1 MKKIYDAPE
10 FELIKIMV
18 SSELMKASAEGDPD
32 QIVDDGG
39 GGPVE

>member
-18 SSELMKASAEGDPD
+18 SSELMKASAEGDPG

-39 GGPVE
+39 DGSVE

>member
-18 SSELMKASAEGDPD
+18 SSELMNASAEGDPG
-32 QIVDDGG
+32 QIVHDGG
-39 GGPVE
+39 DGPVE

>member
-18 SSELMKASAEGDPD
+18 SSELMNADRKS
-32 QIVDDGG
+32 V
-39 GGPVE
+39 V

>member
-10 FELIKIMV
+10 FELIKITFNAD
-18 SSELMKASAEGDPD
+18 LLGASAEGDPG

>member
-18 SSELMKASAEGDPD
+18 SSELMNASAEGNPG

-39 GGPVE
+39 GDAVE

>member
-18 SSELMKASAEGDPD
+18 SSELMNASAEGDPG
-32 QIVDDGG
+32 QIVNEGDAGS
-39 GGPVE
+39 VE

>member
-18 SSELMKASAEGDPD
+18 SSELMKASAEGDPG

-39 GGPVE
+39 NGPVE